1 MVSALRLYGLPVWH
15 LPEVVYVLF
24 GEFILEALQVKEKK
38 KTTTTTT
45 RRKKVERIMKD
56 YV

>member
-15 LPEVVYVLF
+15 LPEVVKVLF

-38 KTTTTTT
+38 KTTTTK
-45 RRKKVERIMKD
+45 RRKKVEWIMKD